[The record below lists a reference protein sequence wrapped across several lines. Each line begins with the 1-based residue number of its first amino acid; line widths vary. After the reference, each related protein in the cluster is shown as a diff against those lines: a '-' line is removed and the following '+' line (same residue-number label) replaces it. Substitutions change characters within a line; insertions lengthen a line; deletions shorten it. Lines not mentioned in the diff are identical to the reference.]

1 VHIEAEK
8 VDATSLRN
16 GRRGE
21 IKEAGSGFIIMMGHN
36 YYVVT
41 NCHVVNRAATRDI
54 KIRLDDGRE
63 IHPLKVLTDK
73 ETDVAIM
80 SIAAPNLIP
89 SRLGNSD
96 DLEIG
101 DFVLAVGSP
110 FGLSHSVTFG
120 IISAERRRDL
130 ELDSDVKYQDFL
142 QTDAA
147 INPGNS
153 GGPLFNLRGEV
164 IGMNTAIASNSG
176 ANEGIGFAIPI
187 NMVKIISHQLIDR
200 GYVVRGRLG
209 IGLDRK
215 FSTTTVGIQLPRG
228 AKITEIKPG
237 TAAEAAKLQVGDII
251 VKFDGVP
258 VENDQHLVNL
268 VSLAE
273 VDRVV
278 PIVVSRGGQTLN
290 LTVKIGS
297 EPSTRAA
304 TPAGR

>member
-1 VHIEAEK
+1 MLRPSHVERKGHTSPQSRPAWISRLVIAIGFGLPALGGASLALFGIEPQVARAAEKEAADGGSPAAREESFRALADEVTLLEKQSNVLKKVIRLIRPMVVHIEAEK

-147 INPGNS
+147 IN
-153 GGPLFNLRGEV
+153 
-164 IGMNTAIASNSG
+164 
-176 ANEGIGFAIPI
+176 
-187 NMVKIISHQLIDR
+187 
-200 GYVVRGRLG
+200 
-209 IGLDRK
+209 
-215 FSTTTVGIQLPRG
+215 
-228 AKITEIKPG
+228 
-237 TAAEAAKLQVGDII
+237 
-251 VKFDGVP
+251 
-258 VENDQHLVNL
+258 
-268 VSLAE
+268 
-273 VDRVV
+273 
-278 PIVVSRGGQTLN
+278 
-290 LTVKIGS
+290 
-297 EPSTRAA
+297 
-304 TPAGR
+304 